1 MWWSAVVYQL
11 KHRLLTT
18 RKAGVWLSIGPST
31 LNGNKICTAT
41 VLATFFY
48 VTFCLGASCL
58 RLDLHCILTAVP
70 QTPNNPAPMTQII
83 LHQPHRT
90 PKKLLP
96 LISVCPLIYC
106 PLKLEETSIEPLHM
120 RSSPKHNNI
129 KSAHM
134 TSLTSTDDTLSGTVI
149 QLRENI
155 RNYSNRGLSA
165 VPFKFFVANDLHKRL

>member
-41 VLATFFY
+41 VLATIFY

-120 RSSPKHNNI
+120 RSSPKHNNNKI
-129 KSAHM
+129 GPHDLTDVYRRYAVRHRNSAERKY
-134 TSLTSTDDTLSGTVI
+134 SKLFESG
-149 QLRENI
+149 
-155 RNYSNRGLSA
+155 
-165 VPFKFFVANDLHKRL
+165 PFGCAHQIFRCK